1 MLHIFWTIVKIPLFL
16 LALLLLILLLLLLLI
31 LFVPVRY
38 EGRIVKEDSFS
49 ADVRVHWLLRAL
61 SVRLQLQEGEPRFAV
76 RILGRLIAGN
86 AGEQAESL
94 EPEHAGSEPEHAGSE
109 PEHSEPEHAG
119 SEPGHPEPEH
129 SEPEH
134 VGSEPEHPEPEYSM
148 PEQMECRK
156 SEDPDQKGPEL
167 PENEKTETLE
177 AKPSEPEEEEA
188 RGRGPGFSAK
198 IRGSFGKLRNAIA
211 GFMEKLRHIRDSVQ
225 TLKNRLASW
234 RDLWYDEHTQS
245 CVGKLKREIC
255 FLLRHYLPKKPQ
267 GRVLFGLQDPAATGQ
282 ILGVLYVLQAF
293 TDNNGLEIRADFER
307 QVLET
312 DLNIKGKIRICHVVR
327 SGLSLLLSKDCRI
340 TFGRVRSMRA

>member
-16 LALLLLILLLLLLLI
+16 LAVLLLILLLLLLLV

-38 EGRIVKEDSFS
+38 EGRIVKKDSFS

-86 AGEQAESL
+86 AGKQAESL
-94 EPEHAGSEPEHAGSE
+94 EPEHLEPESERPEQEQLGSEPE
-109 PEHSEPEHAG
+109 
-119 SEPGHPEPEH
+119 HPEPEH
-129 SEPEH
+129 SEPEYA
-134 VGSEPEHPEPEYSM
+134 GSEPRHSM
-148 PEQMECRK
+148 PEQMECRR
-156 SEDPDQKGPEL
+156 SEDPDQKEPKL

-177 AKPSEPEEEEA
+177 AKPSEPEKA

-198 IRGSFGKLRNAIA
+198 IRGSFEKLRNAIA
-211 GFMEKLRHIRDSVQ
+211 GFMEKIRHIRDSVQ

-245 CVGKLKREIC
+245 CVGKLKREIR